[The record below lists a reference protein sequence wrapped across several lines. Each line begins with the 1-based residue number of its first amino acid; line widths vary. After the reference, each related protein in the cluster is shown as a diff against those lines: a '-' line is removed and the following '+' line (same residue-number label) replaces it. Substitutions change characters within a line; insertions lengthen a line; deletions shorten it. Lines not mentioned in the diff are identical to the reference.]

1 MGPVQKMMIENKG
14 FISLVWGGMEEKK
27 GGPKMKVYPVML
39 MKIKGKFSTG
49 CFKAVKLHKNKPL
62 SVSKP

>member
-14 FISLVWGGMEEKK
+14 FISLVWGEIDGKK

-39 MKIKGKFSTG
+39 MKIKDGFSTG